1 MLTSRARRVAA
12 AMLAFTLTPAL
23 AAHADDERQSL
34 DELRNTVVNLLQALV
49 DQGVISKE
57 KAQQMVKA
65 AQDRAAADAAT
76 AVAQSGAAAKE
87 DKGAVRVPY
96 VPQIVQDQIAK
107 QVAEQIKPAVVA
119 DVVKEAHT
127 EKWGVP
133 GALADWLTRT
143 RLYGDVTLR
152 EEGIF
157 YSALNAP
164 EYNYFGINTAGGI
177 AQAGANA
184 FLDTEENRIRFR
196 GRARLGVE
204 TIISDSLTAGLRIV
218 TGNTSDLVS
227 ETQTLD
233 GSTPYAFNLDQLYI
247 RLDERNAQKF
257 PWLSIVGGRFLNPFE
272 TPTNLIFHQDLTFT
286 GASVTGRLGLGD
298 GSVDQSNLFLTLG
311 GHQLQEIEFSAHD
324 KWLVGAEFGTNLRFG
339 DGQRLR
345 ATAAF
350 YDYFNVTGIQN
361 PADQPGLY
369 NYTAPNFLRFGN
381 TLFNIDGNINTTSAG
396 SAQLFGLAS
405 KYRLAN
411 LNVTYTYAIGDY
423 TLGVTADAVKNFG
436 FNAARVAANT
446 GYYVAPRTQGYQ
458 TEVSF
463 GSPRVDQA
471 RAWRGT
477 VGYRYLQRDA
487 VIDGYTDSDFHYFG
501 GTNARGYYLAG
512 TYGFTDRLW
521 MRVRYLS
528 ANQID
533 GPTFDVDTLQID
545 LNTHF

>member
-1 MLTSRARRVAA
+1 MVNSRTLRAAA
-12 AMLAFTLTPAL
+12 AMLALALTPAL
-23 AAHADDERQSL
+23 AVHAEDERQSL
-34 DELRNTVVNLLQALV
+34 EELRNTVVNILQALV
-49 DQGVISKE
+49 EQGIITKE

-65 AQDRAAADAAT
+65 AQDRAATDAAM
-76 AVAQSGAAAKE
+76 AAAQSGAAANE
-87 DKGAVRVPY
+87 DRGAVRVPY

-107 QVAEQIKPAVVA
+107 QVAEQVKPAVVA
-119 DVVKEAHT
+119 DVVKEAKE

-133 GALADWLTRT
+133 GALADWLTHT
-143 RLYGDVTLR
+143 RLYGDMTLR
-152 EEGIF
+152 EEGVF

-164 EYNYFGINTAGGI
+164 EYNYFAINSAGGI
-177 AQAGANA
+177 AQAGQNA
-184 FLDTEENRIRFR
+184 FLDTDENRIRFR
-196 GRARLGVE
+196 GRARLGLE
-204 TIISDSLTAGLRIV
+204 TTISDSVTAGLRIV

-233 GSTPYAFNLDQLYI
+233 GSAPYAFGLDQLYI
-247 RLDERNAQKF
+247 RLDERNAQRF
-257 PWLSIVGGRFLNPFE
+257 PWLSVVGGRFLNPYE

-286 GASVTGRLGLGD
+286 GASASGRLGLGT
-298 GSVDQSNLFLTLG
+298 GSADQSDLFLTLG

-324 KWLVGAEFGTNLRFG
+324 KWLVGAEFGTNLRWG

-350 YDYFNVTGIQN
+350 YDYFNVTGILN

-381 TLFNIDGNINTTSAG
+381 TLFNIASNTPNDTT
-396 SAQLFGLAS
+396 QLFALAS

-411 LNVTYTYAIGDY
+411 LNATYTYAVGAY
-423 TLGVTADAVKNFG
+423 TLAMTADAVKNFG
-436 FNAARVAANT
+436 FNVAQVESNT
-446 GYYVAPRTQGYQ
+446 GYYVAPRTKGYQ

-463 GSPRVDQA
+463 GGPEVDKA
-471 RAWRGT
+471 GAWRGT

-487 VIDGYTDSDFHYFG
+487 VIDAYTDSDFHYFG
-501 GTNARGYYLAG
+501 GTNARGYYLSG
-512 TYGFTDRLW
+512 TYAFTNRLW
-521 MRVRYLS
+521 MRVRYMS
-528 ANQID
+528 ANQVD